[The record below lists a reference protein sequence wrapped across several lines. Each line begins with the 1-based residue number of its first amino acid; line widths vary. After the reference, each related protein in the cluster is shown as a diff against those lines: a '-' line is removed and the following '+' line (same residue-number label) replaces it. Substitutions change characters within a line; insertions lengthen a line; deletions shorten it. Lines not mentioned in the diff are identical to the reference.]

1 MAKRLQDLINQ
12 DPNGYISM
20 AELDALEAA
29 QLGQPIGQIPG
40 SFGPGQGSFQ
50 RSGGNLVNLTPQ
62 GWQDTQTQ
70 EMMAPASSRPNQ
82 DVQLDYASPLDYM
95 GAKGYRL
102 KGDPNRVL
110 LSDGRMVTLD
120 AGDVAAKQAIRQKQ
134 EAAQLDMELKRQQLE
149 SARGGEWQLADKSGV
164 MINKRTGEIKKL
176 PAGAGGGDIEWKY
189 DAASDE
195 FVAPP
200 TAEFPMGRR
209 SGNIS
214 KTNAAKGMDYVVNQF
229 KGTPDQ
235 PGALETATQ
244 GGPLGVKGL
253 LGKVFDSQDSKRF
266 DNLKEQ
272 MSTELRTLFRI
283 PGEGT
288 LSDKEQAQY
297 GIQLPQVTNSKEN
310 NEAIIKDIQARI
322 AARLDTGANPLMS
335 QGNKSPPRAG
345 MVQDGY
351 VFMGGN
357 PADQKSWKK
366 AQ

>member
-1 MAKRLQDLINQ
+1 MAKRLQDLLNQ

-20 AELDALEAA
+20 AELDAIEAA
-29 QLGQPIGQIPG
+29 QRGQILPSLADLSPG
-40 SFGPGQGSFQ
+40 TGYIQ
-50 RSGGNLVNLTPQ
+50 RTGGERVAV
-62 GWQDTQTQ
+62 G
-70 EMMAPASSRPNQ
+70 APNQ
-82 DVQLDYASPLDYM
+82 PMQPQLDYANPLDYM

-102 KGDPNRVL
+102 KGDSSRAL
-110 LSDGRMVTLD
+110 LNDGRMVNL
-120 AGDVAAKQAIRQKQ
+120 APGDVAAQQALRQKQ

-176 PAGAGGGDIEWKY
+176 PGGMDGGNIEWKY

-209 SGNIS
+209 SGNIA

-244 GGPLGVKGL
+244 GGPLGIKGL
-253 LGKVFDSQDSKRF
+253 LGKVFDSQDSRRF

-310 NEAIIKDIQARI
+310 NEAIIRDIQARI

-357 PADQKSWKK
+357 PADPKSWKK